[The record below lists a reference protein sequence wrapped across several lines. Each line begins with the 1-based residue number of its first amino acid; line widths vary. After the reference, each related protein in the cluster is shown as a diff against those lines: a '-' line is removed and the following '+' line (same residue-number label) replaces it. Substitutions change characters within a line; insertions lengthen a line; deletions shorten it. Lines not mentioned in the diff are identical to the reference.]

1 MAASLRLVKTLN
13 GGKHPIGNT
22 FYEGTGP
29 SFNGKV
35 TLGCEDIPINHIHLL
50 MDVVKVL
57 KRAIDGQ
64 ELFIDSKV
72 ITITIDVK

>member
-13 GGKHPIGNT
+13 GKHPIGNT
-22 FYEGTGP
+22 FYEGPGP
-29 SFNGKV
+29 SFNGKI
-35 TLGCEDIPINHIHLL
+35 TLECENTPINHIHLL

-57 KRAIDGQ
+57 KRATQGQ